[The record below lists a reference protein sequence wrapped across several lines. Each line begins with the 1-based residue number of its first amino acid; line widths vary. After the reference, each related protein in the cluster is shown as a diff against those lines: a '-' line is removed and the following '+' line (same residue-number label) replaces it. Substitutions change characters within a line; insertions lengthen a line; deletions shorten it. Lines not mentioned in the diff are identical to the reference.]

1 MIEETQ
7 EQQQQES
14 IALPENGAEPD
25 YTGLE
30 EYFVPAPHPNSP
42 LNRALQ
48 EMEQMPAETG
58 KLSVEESLKR
68 LRQLPQP
75 PDVDWDST
83 EVIRRMRDAR

>member
-1 MIEETQ
+1 MIEEKP
-7 EQQQQES
+7 EQQES
-14 IALPENGAEPD
+14 ITPPENGAEPD

-48 EMEQMPAETG
+48 EMERMPAETG
-58 KLSVEESLKR
+58 KLSVEEFLER

-75 PDVDWDST
+75 PEVDWDST

>member
-1 MIEETQ
+1 MAMEKPEP
-7 EQQQQES
+7 QES
-14 IALPENGAEPD
+14 IAPPENGAEPD

-48 EMEQMPAETG
+48 EMERMPTG
-58 KLSVEESLKR
+58 TEKLSVEEFLERLK
-68 LRQLPQP
+68 QLPQP

>member
-1 MIEETQ
+1 MAEEKP
-7 EQQQQES
+7 EQQES
-14 IALPENGAEPD
+14 IATPENGAEPD

-30 EYFVPAPHPNSP
+30 EYIVPAPHPNSP
-42 LNRALQ
+42 LNRALR
-48 EMEQMPAETG
+48 EMERMPRKSE
-58 KLSVEESLKR
+58 KLSVDESLKR

>member
-1 MIEETQ
+1 MAEEKP
-7 EQQQQES
+7 EPQES
-14 IALPENGAEPD
+14 IATPENGAEPD

-48 EMEQMPAETG
+48 EMERMPAEPG

-68 LRQLPQP
+68 LKQLPP
-75 PDVDWDST
+75 LPDEDWD
-83 EVIRRMRDAR
+83 VVAMIRRMRDAR